1 MKLYT
6 ENLPAP
12 NPRKVRMY
20 LAEKG
25 LMDVVEFIRINILER
40 AHKTPEFL
48 AKNSLGQLP
57 VLQLD
62 DGRYLC
68 ESLAICRYF
77 EALHPEPALFGT
89 APLEKAMIEMW
100 IRRAE
105 FRLWNPMAQVWI
117 NDDERTA
124 KVNPHQFKE
133 YGALNRHHVANA
145 MAWFNSELGD
155 GRPYLADQFSMA
167 DIVLVCGLD
176 FAKFVKMPIPAE
188 CKHLIAWHDRMR
200 SRASYSA

>member
-6 ENLPAP
+6 ENYPAP

-25 LMDVVEFIRINILER
+25 LLDIPEHIRVNILER

-48 AKNSLGQLP
+48 LKNSLGQLP
-57 VLQLD
+57 VLQID
-62 DGRYLC
+62 DGQYLC

-77 EALHPEPALFGT
+77 EASYPEPALFGV
-89 APLEKAMIEMW
+89 AALEQAMIEMW

-105 FRLWNPMAQVWI
+105 FKLWSPMAQVWI
-117 NDDERTA
+117 NDDDRTA

-133 YGALNRHHVANA
+133 YGALNRKHVANA
-145 MAWFNSELGD
+145 MAWFNSEMSD
-155 GRPYLADQFSMA
+155 GRSFLAGQFSMA

-176 FAKFVKMPIPAE
+176 FAKFVKMEIPGE
-188 CKHLIAWHDRMR
+188 CNHLSAWHARMKAR
-200 SRASYSA
+200 SSYSA

>member
-6 ENLPAP
+6 ENYPAP

-25 LMDVVEFIRINILER
+25 LPDIVENVRVNILER

-62 DGRYLC
+62 DGQFLC

-77 EALHPEPALFGT
+77 EALHPEPALFGST
-89 APLEKAMIEMW
+89 GLEKAMIEMW

-105 FRLWNPMAQVWI
+105 FKLWSPMAQVWI
-117 NDDERTA
+117 NDDDRTA
-124 KVNPHQFKE
+124 RVNPNQFKE
-133 YGALNRHHVANA
+133 YGALNRKHVANA
-145 MAWFNSELGD
+145 MAWFNSELSH
-155 GRPYLADQFSMA
+155 GRMFLAGQFSMA
-167 DIVLVCGLD
+167 DIVLVCGID
-176 FAKFVKMPIPAE
+176 FAKFVNMEIPAE
-188 CKHLIAWHDRMR
+188 CNHLIAWHAGMKARP
-200 SRASYSA
+200 SYSA